1 MERRATQPDKRTVQ
15 YLWMVERA
23 SDRILMTWTPASGGV
38 FMIVVSHIGT
48 TPRPSFAEAVETV
61 CHGMQS
67 VLCDT
72 GSLDAVRL
80 GAH

>member
-1 MERRATQPDKRTVQ
+1 
-15 YLWMVERA
+15 MVERA

-48 TPRPSFAEAVETV
+48 TLRPSFAEAVETV